1 MNYKDKYYKYKQKY
15 KNLKKLSK
23 VVGGSEDEEAAAAQG
38 IAAIAQAAAEV
49 AEEEEAEEEAGP
61 VAPAAPQQN
70 QVRIPLEL
78 LLFFKDNFINSVNDS
93 LKLYLHENENF
104 NYQLNTQIELKLLQC
119 MNNWEQHVQRLRI
132 GYPHLNFDNLNLNN
146 YNDLVFLCI
155 GNLILT
161 AELGMARLAV
171 EDPAL
176 RDDYLSLD
184 VGGPTELNIT
194 DRRERLFDGGSN
206 DTFHDDSDSDS
217 ELPLQNRKINE
228 DRKILIDAIKS
239 AIALGIAD
247 SIKQYLY
254 DNENFNYQLDEH
266 IDKELRTIDFNWH
279 FIVNILKDIY
289 PDYNLEYDYSFDNV
303 INVFILNLETKT
315 VRKLEQED
323 EYVQQLYEQLDEGAP
338 TERIVAGN
346 VVRKLDLD

>member
-49 AEEEEAEEEAGP
+49 AEEEAGP

-70 QVRIPLEL
+70 QVRIPLWL

-119 MNNWEQHVQRLRI
+119 VNNWEQHVQRLRI

-161 AELGMARLAV
+161 AELGMEHLAV
-171 EDPAL
+171 EDPVK
-176 RDDYLSLD
+176 RNEYLSLD
-184 VGGPTELNIT
+184 DPVEGPTELNIT

-206 DTFHDDSDSDS
+206 DAFYDDSDS
-217 ELPLQNRKINE
+217 ELSEQNREIEEQHKI
-228 DRKILIDAIKS
+228 
-239 AIALGIAD
+239 
-247 SIKQYLY
+247 
-254 DNENFNYQLDEH
+254 
-266 IDKELRTIDFNWH
+266 
-279 FIVNILKDIY
+279 
-289 PDYNLEYDYSFDNV
+289 
-303 INVFILNLETKT
+303 
-315 VRKLEQED
+315 
-323 EYVQQLYEQLDEGAP
+323 
-338 TERIVAGN
+338 
-346 VVRKLDLD
+346 

>member
-23 VVGGSEDEEAAAAQG
+23 VVGGSQDEEAAEAEQA
-38 IAAIAQAAAEV
+38 IAAIAQAAAEQ
-49 AEEEEAEEEAGP
+49 AEP
-61 VAPAAPQQN
+61 VAPGAPQQN
-70 QVRIPLEL
+70 QVRITSDL
-78 LLFFKDNFINSVNDS
+78 LLFFKNNFINSVNDS

-104 NYQLNTQIELKLLQC
+104 NYQLNTQIKLKLLQC
-119 MNNWEQHVQRLRI
+119 MNNWEQHVQRLI
-132 GYPHLNFDNLNLNN
+132 IAYPHLNFDNLNLNDD
-146 YNDLVFLCI
+146 NDLVFICI

-161 AELGMARLAV
+161 AELGMLHLEN
-171 EDPAL
+171 EDPVK
-176 RDDYLSLD
+176 RNEYLSLD
-184 VGGPTELNIT
+184 DPLEGPTELNIT

-206 DTFHDDSDSDS
+206 DAFYDDSDS
-217 ELPLQNRKINE
+217 ELPLQNREINK

-303 INVFILNLETKT
+303 INVFTLYLETNA

-323 EYVQQLYEQLDEGAP
+323 EYVLQLYEQLDEGTP

>member
-49 AEEEEAEEEAGP
+49 AEEEAGP

-70 QVRIPLEL
+70 QVRIPLWL

-119 MNNWEQHVQRLRI
+119 VNNWEQHVQRLRI

-161 AELGMARLAV
+161 AELGMEHLAV
-171 EDPAL
+171 EDPVK
-176 RDDYLSLD
+176 RNEYLSLD
-184 VGGPTELNIT
+184 DPVEGPTELNIT

-206 DTFHDDSDSDS
+206 DAFYDDSDS
-217 ELPLQNRKINE
+217 ELSEQNREIEEQHKN
-228 DRKILIDAIKS
+228 LIKSIKDAIGF
-239 AIALGIAD
+239 GIAD

-254 DNENFNYQLDEH
+254 DTENFNYQREQD
-266 IDKELRTIDFNWH
+266 IDKKLRETKEDWH
-279 FIVNILKDIY
+279 NIVNTLNTIH
-289 PDYNLEYDYSFDNV
+289 PDYNLEYDYNFHNV
-303 INVFILNLETKT
+303 INVFTLNLERIARTN
-315 VRKLEQED
+315 LEQENQ
-323 EYVQQLYEQLDEGAP
+323 EVQQEYQLLNEGPIP
-338 TERIVAGN
+338 TERIVAGR